1 MGVPWLLFTL
11 IFDIFSKGTVGLPYL
26 RDDLHT

>member
-11 IFDIFSKGTVGLPYL
+11 TFDIFNKGTVDPPYL
-26 RDDLHT
+26 RDDLHS